1 MYILYKYIYIY
12 IYRILDI
19 AIFSLILSRWKKS
32 PIPYSAVNSRVIP
45 SFAYVAWKRRCRN
58 MGRTRAIRI
67 ERCFWGTVDEQV
79 LDQAV
84 FGDRGGEGRPAAIRR
99 LSVFAFRVSRYI
111 RMLSSNEKKATFM
124 THESRFSRLLIF
136 HLYNGSSIVLFVR
149 FVLHLLLIASIKR
162 ITYL

>member
-1 MYILYKYIYIY
+1 
-12 IYRILDI
+12 
-19 AIFSLILSRWKKS
+19 
-32 PIPYSAVNSRVIP
+32 
-45 SFAYVAWKRRCRN
+45 

-67 ERCFWGTVDEQV
+67 ERCFWGTVDEQA

-124 THESRFSRLLIF
+124 THESRFSQLLIF

-162 ITYL
+162 NHILVMFESNGISCNYFHLLLTAEICKYVSRIRHLKFERFMLN